1 MADYGLSG
9 EAKKA
14 FDFLSSIN
22 QTAYKSVYLL
32 SNEVLSKN
40 PYTNN
45 FLSRFLKRDNPEQPG
60 VFKVISRLLLY
71 YFKSFIYFGVYL
83 SFFAAFRLSGLRYKV
98 NMFSKELIL
107 IDTFF
112 LIDKIEKENNY
123 RDPYF
128 NGLKEVL
135 DRLNKP
141 YAYFPVFY
149 TTKNPVRLFKIFR
162 ILKKSKTPVL
172 TEYQL
177 LSMSDLLKIFNFILV
192 YPITVLLFVKRLSG
206 KDYETQL
213 LKSELIDNLASLT
226 LLKFSRYLQGRKI
239 SVLTCDKIKM
249 ISWFENQTIDKNLY
263 KGIREDSKKVRICGA
278 QPFIGA
284 KVILNL
290 LVDEKEETFGILPH
304 KIIVNGPY
312 FVPENKQLEFV
323 VGPSFRYEK
332 LFRFNFNDGK
342 RNSLLVLLSYLEEDT
357 KNILKLLSRIS
368 LSSYTIKIKP
378 HPAAPLEKF
387 RNSFPANALLV
398 SEDIYELFKTT
409 KIVIG
414 AASGSL
420 LEAASSGIPVI
431 SVRNTQSFDYNP
443 LPLYG
448 KGIIWDEVENAEGL
462 NDMIAGF
469 EEALSNEDKHL
480 KIKQIAEEYK
490 QMFFCEP
497 TEENIIKAYDLA

>member
-1 MADYGLSG
+1 MADYGFHG
-9 EAKKA
+9 EAKKV

-22 QTAYKSVYLL
+22 LTAYKNVYLL

-45 FLSRFLKRDNPEQPG
+45 YFSRYLKKDPAGQPG
-60 VFKVISRLLLY
+60 VFTVISRLLLY
-71 YFKSFIYFGVYL
+71 YFKSFIYFSVYL
-83 SFFAAFRLSGLRYKV
+83 SFFAAFRLSGLRCTV
-98 NMFSKELIL
+98 NTVSKELIL

-112 LIDKIEKENNY
+112 LVDKIEKENNCS
-123 RDPYF
+123 DPYF

-135 DRLNKP
+135 DRFNKP
-141 YAYFPVFY
+141 YAYLPVFY
-149 TTKNPVRLFKIFR
+149 TTKNPIRLFKIFR
-162 ILKKSKTPVL
+162 ILKKNKAPVL

-177 LSMSDLLKIFNFILV
+177 LSMSDLLKIFYFILA
-192 YPITVLLFVKRLSG
+192 YPITVLLFVQRLRG

-213 LKSELIDNLASLT
+213 LKSELIDNLASVT
-226 LLKFSRYLQGRKI
+226 LFKFSRYLQGRKI
-239 SVLTCDKIKM
+239 SALACDKIKL

-263 KGIREDSKKVRICGA
+263 KGLRAAGDKVKIYGA

-290 LVDEKEETFGILPH
+290 LIDEKEAAFGILPN

-312 FVPENKQLEFV
+312 FIPKDTQLEFV

-332 LFRFNFNDGK
+332 VFNFTFNEEK
-342 RNSLLVLLSYLEEDT
+342 RDSLLVLLSYLEEDT
-357 KNILKLLSRIS
+357 KNILKLLSKIN
-368 LSSYTIKIKP
+368 LSFYTIKIKP

-431 SVRNTQSFDYNP
+431 SVRNTQSFDYNS
-443 LPLYG
+443 LPPYG

-462 NDMIAGF
+462 NDMISGF
-469 EEALSNEDKHL
+469 DEALNNEDESL
-480 KIKQIAEEYK
+480 KIKQLAQEYK

-497 TEENIIKAYDLA
+497 TEGNIIKTYELD

>member
-1 MADYGLSG
+1 MADYGLHG
-9 EAKKA
+9 EGKKVFA
-14 FDFLSSIN
+14 FLSAIN
-22 QTAYKSVYLL
+22 QTAYKNLYLL

-45 FLSRFLKRDNPEQPG
+45 FFSRYLKKDPAGQPD
-60 VFKVISRLLLY
+60 VFTVISRLLLY
-71 YFKSFIYFGVYL
+71 YLKSFIYFGIYL
-83 SFFAAFRLSGLRYKV
+83 SFFAAFRLSGLRCTV
-98 NMFSKELIL
+98 NTVSKELIL

-112 LIDKIEKENNY
+112 LVDKIEREKKHS
-123 RDPYF
+123 DPYF
-128 NGLKEVL
+128 CGLKEVL
-135 DRLNKP
+135 DKLNKP
-141 YAYFPVFY
+141 YAYLPVFY

-177 LSMSDLLKIFNFILV
+177 LSMSDLLKIFYFILA

-213 LKSELIDNLASLT
+213 LKSELLDNLASIT

-239 SVLTCDKIKM
+239 SVLACDKIKM

-263 KGIREDSKKVRICGA
+263 KGIREDSNKARICGA

-323 VGPSFRYEK
+323 AGPSFRYEK
-332 LFRFNFNDGK
+332 LFRFNFKEGK

-387 RNSFPANALLV
+387 RSSFPANALLV

-431 SVRNTQSFDYNP
+431 SVRNTQRFDYNS
-443 LPLYG
+443 LPPYG
-448 KGIIWDEVENAEGL
+448 KGIIWDEAENAEGL
-462 NDMIAGF
+462 KDMIAGF
-469 EEALSNEDKHL
+469 EEALNNEDESL
-480 KIKQIAEEYK
+480 KIKQLAQEYK

-497 TEENIIKAYDLA
+497 TEENIIKAYDL